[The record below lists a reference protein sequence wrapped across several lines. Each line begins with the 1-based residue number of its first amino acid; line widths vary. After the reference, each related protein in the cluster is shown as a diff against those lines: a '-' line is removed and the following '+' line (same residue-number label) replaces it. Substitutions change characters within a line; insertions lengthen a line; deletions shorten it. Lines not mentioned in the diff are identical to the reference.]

1 MRSDGSGYVKHT
13 SKEAQARAQ
22 DVCFLFFDGCG
33 TSACFQFD
41 RQAPVT
47 VSGSGDTVSGFGMSG
62 SVTLAC
68 G

>member
-1 MRSDGSGYVKHT
+1 MGLDMSSTRRKRL
-13 SKEAQARAQ
+13 KLEPKM
-22 DVCFLFFDGCG
+22 FLFFDGCG